1 MVFTVRSLTRG
12 ALAAFT
18 LTAFAT
24 LATLAACA
32 KQDAAPEAA
41 APAERDPNTPLHVA
55 STGLATPESVLW
67 DATRSVWYV
76 SNINGQAPQKD
87 DNGFIVR
94 LGADGETMDSLPF
107 ISGADDDVTLHAP
120 KGMAMRGDTLWVA
133 DIDALR
139 GFDLTSG
146 KQVASID
153 LAPLRATFLNDV
165 AIGNDGGIY
174 ITDSGIAFDATG
186 AVSHPGQS
194 QVFVVRN
201 GVPSVAVKLPKQS
214 AANGIAWNAPKNAW
228 MIIGFNSPSIFE
240 WVTGAKET
248 TVLGAGPGGSDGLV
262 VLADGRAIYS
272 SWADSSLTVFSGGT
286 STTLRK
292 GLNAPADLGYD
303 PARKLIAVPLF
314 MDNRVEFWPIDEV
327 PAPVPTLAPTP
338 APAPTP

>member
-24 LATLAACA
+24 LLTIAACA
-32 KQDAAPEAA
+32 KQDAEPDAA
-41 APAERDPNTPLHVA
+41 APAVRDPNTPLHVA

-87 DNGFIVR
+87 DNGYIVR
-94 LGADGETMDSLPF
+94 LGSNGETMDSLPF

-120 KGMAMRGDTLWVA
+120 KGMAVRSDTLWVA

-174 ITDSGIAFDATG
+174 ITDSGIAFSATG

-228 MIIGFNSPSIFE
+228 MIVGFNSPSIYE
-240 WVTGAKET
+240 WVIGAKET
-248 TVLGAGPGGSDGLV
+248 AVLGAGPGGGDGLV

-272 SWADSSLTVFSGGT
+272 SWADSSLNVFVGGT

-303 PARKLIAVPLF
+303 PARRLIAVPLF

-327 PAPVPTLAPTP
+327 AAP
-338 APAPTP
+338 APAPKP

>member
-1 MVFTVRSLTRG
+1 MVFTVRSLTRA
-12 ALAAFT
+12 ALAAFAALA
-18 LTAFAT
+18 LTTA
-24 LATLAACA
+24 AACA
-32 KQDAAPEAA
+32 KQEAAPEAA
-41 APAERDPNTPLHVA
+41 APAVRDPNTPLHVA

-67 DATRSVWYV
+67 DAARSVWYV

-87 DNGFIVR
+87 DNGYIVR
-94 LGADGETMDSLPF
+94 LGANGETTDSLPF

-186 AVSHPGQS
+186 AVTHPGQS

-228 MIIGFNSPSIFE
+228 MIVGFNTPNIYE
-240 WVTGAKET
+240 WVIGAKET
-248 TVLGAGPGGSDGLV
+248 AVLGTGPGGSDGLV

-292 GLNAPADLGYD
+292 GLNSPADLGYD

-327 PAPVPTLAPTP
+327 TAP
-338 APAPTP
+338 APAPKP

>member
-1 MVFTVRSLTRG
+1 MVFTVRSFTRG
-12 ALAAFT
+12 AVAAFA
-18 LTAFAT
+18 LTA
-24 LATLAACA
+24 LAACA
-32 KQDAAPEAA
+32 KQEAEPKAA
-41 APAERDPNTPLHVA
+41 APAVRDPNTPLYVA

-67 DATRSVWYV
+67 DATRQIWYV

-87 DNGFIVR
+87 DNGYIVR
-94 LGADGETMDSLPF
+94 LGANGETMDSLPF

-165 AIGNDGGIY
+165 AIGNEGGIY
-174 ITDSGIAFDATG
+174 ITDSGIAFSAAG

-194 QVFVVRN
+194 QVLVVRN
-201 GVPSVAVKLPKQS
+201 GVPTVAVRLPKQS
-214 AANGIAWNAPKNAW
+214 AANGIAWNAPTNAW
-228 MIIGFNSPSIFE
+228 MILGFNSPNIFE
-240 WVTGAKET
+240 WVIGAKET
-248 TVLGAGPGGSDGLV
+248 AVLGTGAGGGDGLI

-272 SWADSSLTVFSGGT
+272 SWADSSLNVFVGGT

-314 MDNRVEFWPIDEV
+314 NDNRVEFWPIDE
-327 PAPVPTLAPTP
+327 AP
-338 APAPTP
+338 APAAIPAPKP

>member
-12 ALAAFT
+12 AVAAFA
-18 LTAFAT
+18 LTA
-24 LATLAACA
+24 LAACA
-32 KQDAAPEAA
+32 KQEAEPKAA
-41 APAERDPNTPLHVA
+41 APAVRDPNTPLYVA

-67 DATRSVWYV
+67 DATRQLWYV

-87 DNGFIVR
+87 DNGYIVR
-94 LGADGETMDSLPF
+94 LGANGETMDSLPF

-165 AIGNDGGIY
+165 AIGNEGGIY
-174 ITDSGIAFDATG
+174 ITDSGIAFNAAG

-194 QVFVVRN
+194 QVLVVRN
-201 GVPSVAVKLPKQS
+201 GVPTVAVRLPKQS
-214 AANGIAWNAPKNAW
+214 AANGIAWNASANAW
-228 MIIGFNSPSIFE
+228 MILGFNSPNIFE
-240 WVTGAKET
+240 WVIGAKET
-248 TVLGAGPGGSDGLV
+248 AVLGTGPGGGDGLI

-272 SWADSSLTVFSGGT
+272 SWADSSLNVFVGGE
-286 STTLRK
+286 SRTLRK

-314 MDNRVEFWPIDEV
+314 NGNRVEFWPIDEA
-327 PAPVPTLAPTP
+327 PAPAAAPVPKP
-338 APAPTP
+338 